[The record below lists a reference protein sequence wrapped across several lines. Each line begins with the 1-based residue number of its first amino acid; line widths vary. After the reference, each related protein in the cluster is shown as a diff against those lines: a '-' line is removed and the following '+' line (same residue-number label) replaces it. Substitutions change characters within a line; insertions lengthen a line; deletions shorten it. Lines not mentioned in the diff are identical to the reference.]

1 MDVDTTTP
9 EFLKALEDAVA
20 TKVAEETE
28 GLRLNR
34 DEVLK
39 EKKSLAAKLGKYKD
53 IDPEKY
59 AALVAMQEEAERKA
73 AEESGNFEAL
83 EKQLKEQH
91 AKELDTEKSK
101 GEKLTRSLENYL
113 VRAAATKAIADA
125 EGAVDLLLPH
135 VIDRLRVMENDD
147 GHFARVVD
155 ATGQPV
161 LEDAAKGIP
170 MTIDTLVTGEMKE
183 KFPSAFK
190 GTGASGGGTP
200 LTGSGGAATG
210 TVDQN
215 DPVAMGKV
223 LKEIADGS
231 IVPV

>member
-9 EFLKALEDAVA
+9 EFQKALEDAVA
-20 TKVAEETE
+20 AKVAEETE
-28 GLRLNR
+28 GLRVNR

-39 EKKSLAAKLGKYKD
+39 EKKSLADKLRKYKD

-59 AALVAMQEEAERKA
+59 AELKALQEEAERKA

-135 VIDRLRVMENDD
+135 VIDRLRVVENDD

-155 ATGQPV
+155 AAGQPV
-161 LEDAAKGIP
+161 VQDAQGTP

-190 GTGASGGGTP
+190 GTGATGGGAP
-200 LTGSGGAATG
+200 ITGSGGAATG
-210 TVDQN
+210 TVDKN

-223 LKEIADGS
+223 LKEIVDGS
-231 IVPV
+231 IEPV

>member
-9 EFLKALEDAVA
+9 EFQKALEDAVA
-20 TKVAEETE
+20 AKVAEETE
-28 GLRLNR
+28 GLRVNR

-39 EKKSLAAKLGKYKD
+39 EKKSLADKLRKYKD

-59 AALVAMQEEAERKA
+59 AALIAMQEEAERKA

-155 ATGQPV
+155 AAGQPV
-161 LEDAAKGIP
+161 VQDAQGTP

-190 GTGASGGGTP
+190 GTGATGGGAP
-200 LTGSGGAATG
+200 ITGSGGAATG
-210 TVDQN
+210 TVDKN

-223 LKEIADGS
+223 LKEIVDGS

>member
-9 EFLKALEDAVA
+9 EFQKALAEAVA
-20 TKVAEETE
+20 SKVTEETE

-39 EKKSLAAKLGKYKD
+39 EKKSLTEKLRKYKD
-53 IDPEKY
+53 VDPEKY
-59 AALVAMQEEAERKA
+59 AELTALQEEAERKA
-73 AEESGNFEAL
+73 AEESGNFETL
-83 EKQLKEQH
+83 KTQLMEQH

-125 EGAVDLLLPH
+125 DGTVDLLLPH
-135 VIDRLRVMENDD
+135 VIARLRVMENDD

-155 ATGQPV
+155 TEGQPV

-190 GTGASGGGTP
+190 GTGATGGGTP
-200 LTGSGGAATG
+200 ITGTGGAATG
-210 TVDQN
+210 TVDKN
-215 DPVAMGKV
+215 DPDAMGKALV
-223 LKEIADGS
+223 GIADGS